1 MTFRQES
8 AKYSSGSHI
17 RLVIKL
23 SLTLLCLLCAGL
35 SVTAQ
40 NSQKR
45 PKVGLVLSGGGS
57 HGMAHIGVLKVM
69 EEAGLRPDIITGTS
83 MGSII
88 GGFYAMGYSIDSLEK
103 ILKAM
108 NWDLLL
114 SNKIPQNK
122 IKFSEKRHF
131 DNSVMSLPVIFK
143 KVRLPSGLISGQQ
156 IENSL
161 SFYAWPAANINNFS
175 LLPIPFMCVG
185 VDLVKFKQVDLGT
198 GYLPDALRASSSIPT
213 VFSPLKIDSALLTD
227 GGVINNFPALEA
239 KNMGADLLIGSYVA
253 FRPYDENHLQ
263 SVSNIIE
270 QIGFSRSIDD
280 FNEQKK
286 LIKILVSPVVRNISI
301 LNFTPVDSIVEIGY
315 KAALPY
321 KEYFKRLAD
330 SLDRYGKQEPLP
342 YILDKKYY
350 SFDRIEIKG
359 NKIIPD
365 KQILGVLDI
374 RAGEKVDKHK
384 LYDNIELL
392 YGMNS
397 FEKVKYK
404 IEPRGDSLIL
414 IIECFEKPKT
424 MFYGSVHYDNA
435 LGSGILMSVS
445 VKNLLTSGSEFS
457 MDSFLGQYYRVKM
470 LFSQSMGGYQKFGI
484 SALFNAD
491 DTPIPILTIKGE
503 TGEWESLNLSSGFS
517 FDRLF
522 GLNQML
528 SLSFDVEN
536 RYLMPRYVS
545 GIDLRYLSYNY
556 LTSTLNYRVN
566 SLDNR
571 HFPDKGTLLN
581 ISAGISDLFSGSIKI
596 GKDRTEIDKDSPGEF
611 RIGRFYTLEGNWKK
625 YFPSGKR
632 LTLSLSADILYVN
645 RCDSVPSQ
653 NNFFMLGGM
662 TSVNDR
668 SIAMY
673 GFRTNEIAVKQLA
686 GMGMELDWKL
696 LKDFHLTVGA
706 NLAEAM
712 EADRTSGY
720 SLLAGYG
727 AGLGYMSI
735 LGPVKVGVMHGLY
748 GQEKYFR
755 KIKGYFSIGF
765 QF

>member
-1 MTFRQES
+1 MAFINES
-8 AKYSSGSHI
+8 AKNFTD
-17 RLVIKL
+17 
-23 SLTLLCLLCAGL
+23 SLISLLLKSLIAMSCFLLMGQFAA
-35 SVTAQ
+35 AQ

-45 PKVGLVLSGGGS
+45 PKIGLVLSGGGS
-57 HGMAHIGVLKVM
+57 HGIAHLGVLKVM

-88 GGFYAMGYSIDSLEK
+88 GGFYAMGYSTDSLEK

-108 NWDLLL
+108 NWNLLL

-175 LLPIPFMCVG
+175 LLPIPFMCVS
-185 VDLVKFKQVDLGT
+185 VDLVKFRKVDLAT

-213 VFSPLKIDSALLTD
+213 VFAPLKIDSALLTD

-286 LIKILVSPVVRNISI
+286 LIKILISPVVRNISI
-301 LNFTPVDSIVEIGY
+301 LNFTPVDSIIEIGY

-321 KEYFKRLAD
+321 KEYFRRLAD

-359 NKIIPD
+359 NSIIPD

-374 RAGEKVDKHK
+374 RTGEKVDKHK

-397 FEKVKYK
+397 FEKIKYR

-414 IIECFEKPKT
+414 VIECTEKPKI

-435 LGSGILMSVS
+435 LGSGILMSAS
-445 VKNLLTSGSEFS
+445 VKNLLTPGSEFS
-457 MDSFLGQYYRVKM
+457 MDSFIGQYYRALVT
-470 LFSQSMGGYQKFGI
+470 FTQYTGGYQKFGI
-484 SALFNAD
+484 SAHFNTD
-491 DTPIPILTIKGE
+491 DTPIPVLTLKGE
-503 TGEWESLNLSSGFS
+503 TGEWKSLNLSSGLS
-517 FDRLF
+517 FDRIF

-536 RYLMPRYVS
+536 RSLMPRYVS
-545 GIDLRYLSYNY
+545 GIDLKYLSYNY
-556 LTSTLNYRVN
+556 LTSTLNYQVN
-566 SLDNR
+566 TLNNR
-571 HFPDKGTLLN
+571 HFPDKGILLN
-581 ISAGISDLFSGSIKI
+581 ISAGVSDLFYGSTKI
-596 GKDRTEIDKDSPGEF
+596 ARIRTEIDKDSPGEF
-611 RIGRFYTLEGNWKK
+611 RIGKFYTLKGNWKK

-645 RCDSVPSQ
+645 RCDSVSSQ

-673 GFRTNEIAVKQLA
+673 GFHTNEIAVKQLA

-696 LKDFHLTVGA
+696 MKDLHLSFGA
-706 NLAEAM
+706 NVAEVR
-712 EADRTSGY
+712 EAGRASGY
-720 SLLAGYG
+720 SSLAGYG
-727 AGLGYMSI
+727 FGLGYMSI
-735 LGPVKVGVMHGLY
+735 LGPIKVGLMHGLY
-748 GQEKYFR
+748 RQEKYFS
-755 KIKGYFSIGF
+755 KIKGYISVGF

>member
-1 MTFRQES
+1 LIAVS
-8 AKYSSGSHI
+8 
-17 RLVIKL
+17 
-23 SLTLLCLLCAGL
+23 CLLFIGQFAG
-35 SVTAQ
+35 AQ

-57 HGMAHIGVLKVM
+57 HGIAHIGVIKVM
-69 EEAGLRPDIITGTS
+69 EEAGLRPDVITGTS

-88 GGFYAMGYSIDSLEK
+88 GGFYAMGYSTDSLEK

-122 IKFSEKRHF
+122 IKFSEKKHF
-131 DNSVMSLPVIFK
+131 DNSAMTLPVLSK

-161 SFYAWPAANINNFS
+161 SFYGWPAANINNFS

-185 VDLVKFKQVDLGT
+185 VDLVTFRKVDLGT

-213 VFSPLKIDSALLTD
+213 VFAPLKIDTTLLTD

-270 QIGFSRSIDD
+270 QIGFSRSIDN

-286 LIKILVSPVVRNISI
+286 LVKILISPVVRNISI

-321 KEYFKRLAD
+321 KEYFRRIAD

-342 YILDKKYY
+342 YILNKKYY
-350 SFDRIEIKG
+350 SFDRIEIRG
-359 NKIIPD
+359 NSIIPD
-365 KQILGVLDI
+365 KEILGVLDI
-374 RAGEKVDKHK
+374 RAGEKVDKYK
-384 LYDNIELL
+384 LYNNIELL

-397 FEKVKYK
+397 FEKVKYR

-414 IIECFEKPKT
+414 AIECTEKPNII
-424 MFYGSVHYDNA
+424 FYGSVHYDNA
-435 LGSGILMSVS
+435 LGSGILISAT
-445 VKNLLTSGSEFS
+445 VKNLLSPGSEFS
-457 MDSFLGQYYRVKM
+457 MDSFIGQYYRALVT
-470 LFSQSMGGYQKFGI
+470 FSQYTGGYQKFGI
-484 SALFNAD
+484 SARFNID
-491 DTPIPILTIKGE
+491 DTPIPVLTLKGE
-503 TGEWESLNLSSGFS
+503 TGEWESLNLSSGLS
-517 FDRLF
+517 FDRIF

-536 RYLMPRYVS
+536 RYLRPRYIS
-545 GIDLRYLSYNY
+545 GIDLKYLSYNY
-556 LTSTLNYRVN
+556 LTSTLNYQVN
-566 SLDNR
+566 TLDNR
-571 HFPDKGTLLN
+571 HFPSKGILLN
-581 ISAGISDLFSGSIKI
+581 ISAGMSDLFSGSTKI
-596 GKDRTEIDKDSPGEF
+596 ANIRTEIDKDSPGEF
-611 RIGRFYTLEGNWKK
+611 RIGKFYTLKGNWKK

-645 RCDSVPSQ
+645 KCDSVTSQ

-673 GFRTNEIAVKQLA
+673 GFHTNEIAIKQLA
-686 GMGMELDWKL
+686 GIGMELDWKL
-696 LKDFHLTVGA
+696 LKDLHLTVGA

-712 EADRTSGY
+712 EADRNSGY

-727 AGLGYMSI
+727 LGLGYMSI
-735 LGPVKVGVMHGLY
+735 LGPIKVGVMHGLY
-748 GQEKYFR
+748 RQEKYFSQ
-755 KIKGYFSIGF
+755 IKGYISVGF
-765 QF
+765 QL